1 MLSINIIFCNHQQER
16 NLSVALTLG
25 RDASCCALCKISEYV
40 EKASSGVMKGLSVV
54 AGAERFGILIEE
66 KPGCILTKD
75 WSFRLPLC
83 VWDPAQMSQCWE
95 ASGI

>member
-1 MLSINIIFCNHQQER
+1 M
-16 NLSVALTLG
+16 
-25 RDASCCALCKISEYV
+25 K
-40 EKASSGVMKGLSVV
+40 KGLSVV

-83 VWDPAQMSQCWE
+83 VGDPAQMSQCWE

>member
-1 MLSINIIFCNHQQER
+1 
-16 NLSVALTLG
+16 
-25 RDASCCALCKISEYV
+25 
-40 EKASSGVMKGLSVV
+40 MKGLSVV

-83 VWDPAQMSQCWE
+83 VCVGSCTDEPALGSIRNLGHKLKKNITRLGTFNTRIDYFGILEPNRSDPFWV
-95 ASGI
+95 

>member
-1 MLSINIIFCNHQQER
+1 
-16 NLSVALTLG
+16 
-25 RDASCCALCKISEYV
+25 
-40 EKASSGVMKGLSVV
+40 MKGLPVV

-83 VWDPAQMSQCWE
+83 VCGILHRWASVGKHQEFRSQ
-95 ASGI
+95 IKKKYNQVRDI